1 MLLHFQSSPTKTKRL
16 NVHSSILPLAPMY
29 YPTAMQNATWTW
41 TRNWKQRTRMQVA
54 LIRMKVLS
62 CQMAKIRNVSGS
74 HSFRR
79 VQRRNANRKKSNNI
93 VPKPAGLA
101 MLMK

>member
-1 MLLHFQSSPTKTKRL
+1 
-16 NVHSSILPLAPMY
+16 
-29 YPTAMQNATWTW
+29 
-41 TRNWKQRTRMQVA
+41 MQVA

-74 HSFRR
+74 RSFRR